1 MKNVRF
7 VFDDIN
13 DPAVCAALDAVPRDR
28 FIPTRMKNRAGENRP
43 LPIGCGQTISQP
55 YIVAYMS
62 QILQLQPHHRVL
74 EIGTGSGYQAAIL
87 AKLVHAVYSV
97 EIIPQLA
104 EAARALLAELGYTKV
119 RVRQGNGWAGWPE
132 EAPFDRIIVTAAAP
146 SIPQSLLDQLAPGGR
161 MVIPVGLPEAV
172 QSLMLAERT
181 GEGDVTTERLLS
193 VRFVPMTG
201 EHNSGEAPGEG

>member
-1 MKNVRF
+1 MKNKRF
-7 VFDDIN
+7 QFNDIN
-13 DPAVCAALDAVPRDR
+13 DPAVCAALEAVPRDR
-28 FIPTRMKNRAGENRP
+28 FIPQRIKYRSGENRP

-62 QILQLQPHHRVL
+62 QVLRLQRHHRVL
-74 EIGTGSGYQAAIL
+74 EVGTGSGYQAAVL
-87 AKLVHAVYSV
+87 AELVDTVYSV

-104 EAARALLAELGYTKV
+104 EAARTRLAELGYANV
-119 RVRQGNGWAGWPE
+119 RLRVGNGWDGWPD

-146 SIPQSLLDQLAPGGR
+146 SIPSVLLDQLAPGGR

-181 GEGDVTTERLLS
+181 GEGNVTTERLLS

>member
-7 VFDDIN
+7 EFDDIN
-13 DPAVCAALDAVPRDR
+13 DPAVSAALDAVPREQFVPFR
-28 FIPTRMKNRAGENRP
+28 VRSRSGENRP
-43 LPIGCGQTISQP
+43 LPIGWGQTISQP

-62 QILQLQPHHRVL
+62 QVLQLQPHHRVL
-74 EIGTGSGYQAAIL
+74 EIGTGSGYQAAVL
-87 AKLVHAVYSV
+87 AELVHAVYSV
-97 EIIPQLA
+97 EIIAPLA
-104 EAARALLAELGYTKV
+104 EAARTRLAELGYANV
-119 RVRQGNGWAGWPE
+119 RVRQGNGWEGWPE

-146 SIPQSLLDQLAPGGR
+146 SIPRALLDQLAPGGR

-172 QSLMLAERT
+172 QSLMLARRT
-181 GEGDVTTERLLS
+181 GEGSVTTEQLLS